1 MPPRTLSPRT
11 TSRWT
16 GRRLTADEIHTA
28 CDSATGQNLSLD
40 DEKLRAAQL
49 GKCLCGGPPPG
60 KPNQQVIKI
69 GDTVAVVSKEDKH
82 KAWDVLIVTM
92 L

>member
-28 CDSATGQNLSLD
+28 RDSGTGQNLSLD

-69 GDTVAVVSKEDKH
+69 GDTVAVVSEEDKH
-82 KAWDVLIVTM
+82 KAMEEL
-92 L
+92 